1 MLVGLT
7 ARFVLVGDTANAT
20 LQLCLVCLIL
30 LALGACAQRAR
41 RSGPEALGW
50 KLLACSL
57 LINVLIQITRIPIF
71 LNLHPPKA
79 LEPISIALQILSSLL
94 PAGTLLSWHLAPK
107 ARLDRIRHG
116 LDGLLFALAVFFI
129 LWGLALGPVFASDR
143 FPITDRFIWLGA
155 FLVYDLLLGLSV
167 FYGITEP
174 ARFRGPLGWLASA
187 FLLASLHNFKWL
199 MDVLLGRP
207 VFHFPAGGF
216 VFLIPLAYLGAA
228 LSTRPVAASHDSDQQ
243 APVVHLLP
251 YLPVLGATVLGIW
264 LLVTRSG
271 SGHQLVLVWMAL
283 GLVVLLLTRQYLAL
297 KDFATLSQHLEARV
311 AERTETLEKAQGI
324 LLRTERMNTMATLG
338 AGLAHDMNNLLNA
351 IQARAE
357 LVIMDLDDGKLPER
371 TDMMRV
377 QEATQHAATLS
388 RRLMSLGRQTDEPPQ
403 IMDLGEELQAIS
415 PLLRV
420 LLPKSQ
426 NLTVEAQPSS
436 MPFLGTR
443 GMVEQIL
450 VNLVSNARDA
460 MPTGGTITIRARA
473 ARPEEGPAGPLLE
486 IQDMGS
492 GIPEHLHAQ
501 LFQPFFTTKSEGTGT
516 GLGLVCVKTMLEE
529 AGGSIRFSPAPGQG
543 TLFQIR
549 LPRVP

>member
-107 ARLDRIRHG
+107 ARFDRIRYG
-116 LDGLLFALAVFFI
+116 LDGLLFALAVLFI

-143 FPITDRFIWLGA
+143 FPITSRFIWLGA

-167 FYGITEP
+167 FYGITKP
-174 ARFRGPLGWLASA
+174 ARFRGPLGWLAAA

-199 MDVLLGRP
+199 MDVLLGRS
-207 VFHFPAGGF
+207 VFHFPAGGL

-228 LSTRPVAASHDSDQQ
+228 LSPRPVSASSDPDQQ

-251 YLPVLGATVLGIW
+251 YLPVLGATALGVW
-264 LLVTRSG
+264 LLMTG
-271 SGHQLVLVWMAL
+271 TGPGHRVILVWIAL
-283 GLVVLLLTRQYLAL
+283 GLVLVLLIRQYLAL

-351 IQARAE
+351 IQTRAE
-357 LVIMDLDDGKLPER
+357 LVIMDLDEGKLPER
-371 TDMMRV
+371 TDMVRV
-377 QEATQHAATLS
+377 QDATQHAATLS
-388 RRLMSLGRQTDEPPQ
+388 RRLMSLGRQKDEPPQ
-403 IMDLGEELQAIS
+403 AMDLGAELQAIT

-426 NLTVEAQPSS
+426 HLDVEAQPAPT
-436 MPFLGTR
+436 PFLGTR

-473 ARPEEGPAGPLLE
+473 ARPEEGPLGPLLE

-492 GIPEHLHAQ
+492 GVPEHLQDQ
-501 LFQPFFTTKSEGTGT
+501 LFQPFFTTKAEGTGT
-516 GLGLVCVKTMLEE
+516 GLGLVCVRTMLHE
-529 AGGSIRFSPAPGQG
+529 AGGSIHFSPAPSQG

-549 LPRVP
+549 LPHLA